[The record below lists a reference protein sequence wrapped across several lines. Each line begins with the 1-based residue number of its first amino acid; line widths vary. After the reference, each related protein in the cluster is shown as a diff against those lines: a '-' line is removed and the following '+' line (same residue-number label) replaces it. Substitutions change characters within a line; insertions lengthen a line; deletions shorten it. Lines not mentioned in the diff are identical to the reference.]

1 MTEMKAAVMN
11 TYKRQSI
18 AFVRGEG
25 AWLFDAHG
33 EKYLDALSGISVCS
47 IGHTNPTVTQ
57 ALREQAGAL
66 VHTSN
71 LYRIPLQERL
81 AEKLCDVSGMKN
93 VFFCNSGAEAN
104 EAAIKICRRHAA
116 GQGNKNPI
124 IVVMEGGFHGRTLA
138 TLSAT
143 GNPKVWEGFE
153 PLVQG
158 FVRIPY
164 GDAQALRHL
173 AEVRNDIVAV
183 MLEPVLGE
191 GGIVIP
197 PKGYL
202 REVRNLCNENGWLMV
217 LDEIQ
222 SGMARTG
229 RWFAWQHEGTRPD
242 IMTLAKALGNGIPI
256 GACLAAGHC
265 AEIFSPGNHG
275 STFGGNPFAARAGI
289 AVLDYIEQHKLLDRA
304 KILGERM
311 LSGFKE
317 SLGMTPG
324 VGEIRGLGLMLGIEL
339 NMECGDLVS
348 KALQEH
354 LLINVTAGNIIRL
367 LPPLIISDTEAE
379 LIVQR
384 TVASIK
390 AFLSGG

>member
-1 MTEMKAAVMN
+1 MSEMTAAVMN

-33 EKYLDALSGISVCS
+33 ERYLDALSGISVCS
-47 IGHTNPTVTQ
+47 IGHVNPAVTQ
-57 ALREQAGAL
+57 ALREQAGTL
-66 VHTSN
+66 IHTSN
-71 LYRIPLQERL
+71 LYRIPLQETL
-81 AEKLCDVSGMKN
+81 AEKLCAVSGMSN

-104 EAAIKICRRHAA
+104 EAAIKMCRRHAA
-116 GQGNKNPI
+116 NRDNKNPVI
-124 IVVMEGGFHGRTLA
+124 IVMEGGFHGRTLA

-143 GNPKVWEGFE
+143 GNPKVREGFG

-164 GDAQALRHL
+164 GDAQALRQL
-173 AEVRNDIVAV
+173 AGERSDIVAV

-202 REVRNLCNENGWLMV
+202 REVRDLCDENGWLMV

-265 AEIFSPGNHG
+265 SEIFAPGNHG

-289 AVLDYIEQHKLLDRA
+289 AVLDYIEQHDLLSRA
-304 KILGERM
+304 KILGDRM
-311 LSGFKE
+311 LSSFKE
-317 SLGMTPG
+317 ALGMTPG
-324 VGEIRGLGLMLGIEL
+324 VKEIRGLGLMLGIEL
-339 NMECGDLVS
+339 DRECGGLVGR
-348 KALQEH
+348 ALQEH
-354 LLINVTAGNIIRL
+354 LLINVTAGNVVRL
-367 LPPLIISDTEAE
+367 LPPLIISDAEAE

-384 TVASIK
+384 TVALIK

>member
-1 MTEMKAAVMN
+1 MSEMKAAVMN
-11 TYKRQSI
+11 TYKRQPI

-25 AWLFDAHG
+25 AWLFDSRS

-47 IGHTNPTVTQ
+47 IGHANPDVTQ
-57 ALREQAGAL
+57 ALSEQAGTL
-66 VHTSN
+66 IHTSN
-71 LYRIPLQERL
+71 LYRIPLQETL
-81 AEKLCDVSGMKN
+81 AEKLCDVSGMNK

-104 EAAIKICRRHAA
+104 EAAIKICRRHTANR
-116 GQGNKNPI
+116 GIKNPL
-124 IVVMEGGFHGRTLA
+124 IVVMAGGFHGRTLA

-143 GNPKVWEGFE
+143 GNPKVREGFD

-164 GDAQALRHL
+164 GDAQALRRL
-173 AEVRNDIVAV
+173 AGERHDIVAV

-202 REVRNLCNENGWLMV
+202 REVRDLCDENGWLMV

-229 RWFAWQHEGTRPD
+229 RWFAWQHEETRPD

-265 AEIFSPGNHG
+265 AEIFTPGNHG

-289 AVLDYIEQHKLLDRA
+289 AVLDYIERHDLLARA

-317 SLGMTPG
+317 ALGMTPG
-324 VGEIRGLGLMLGIEL
+324 VKEIRGLGLMLGIEL
-339 NMECGDLVS
+339 DRDCGDLVS
-348 KALQEH
+348 RALQEH
-354 LLINVTAGNIIRL
+354 LLINVTAGNVVRL
-367 LPPLIISDTEAE
+367 LPPLIISDAEAE

>member
-18 AFVRGEG
+18 AFERGKG
-25 AWLFDAHG
+25 AWLFDAQG

-47 IGHTNPTVTQ
+47 IGHANPSVAQ
-57 ALREQAGAL
+57 ALREQAGTL

-81 AEKLCDVSGMKN
+81 AEKLCAVSGMSSA
-93 VFFCNSGAEAN
+93 FFCNSGAEAN

-116 GQGNKNPI
+116 GRGIKNPA

-143 GNPKVWEGFE
+143 GNPKVREGFE

-164 GDAQALRHL
+164 GNAHALRHL
-173 AEVRNDIVAV
+173 AEERSDIVAI
-183 MLEPVLGE
+183 MLEPILGE

-202 REVRNLCNENGWLMV
+202 REVRDLCDENGWLMV

-222 SGMARTG
+222 TGMARTG
-229 RWFAWQHEGTRPD
+229 HWFAWQHEGTRPD

-256 GACLAAGHC
+256 GACLAAGQC
-265 AEIFSPGNHG
+265 AEIFAPGNHG

-289 AVLDYIEQHKLLDRA
+289 AVLDYIEQHDLLERA

-311 LSGFKE
+311 LSSLKV

-324 VGEIRGLGLMLGIEL
+324 VTEIRGLGLMLGIEL
-339 NMECGDLVS
+339 DRECGDLVG

-354 LLINVTAGNIIRL
+354 LLINVTAGNVIRL

-384 TVASIK
+384 TVALIK
-390 AFLSGG
+390 AFLSER

>member
-1 MTEMKAAVMN
+1 MSEMKAAVMN

-47 IGHTNPTVTQ
+47 IGHVNPAVTQ
-57 ALREQAGAL
+57 ALREQAGTL

-71 LYRIPLQERL
+71 LYRIPLQEAL
-81 AEKLCDVSGMKN
+81 AEKLCAVSGMNN

-116 GQGNKNPI
+116 NRGNKNPA

-143 GNPKVWEGFE
+143 GNPKVREGFD

-164 GDAQALRHL
+164 GDAQALRRL
-173 AEVRNDIVAV
+173 AGERHDVVAV

-202 REVRNLCNENGWLMV
+202 QEVRDLCDENGWLMV

-265 AEIFSPGNHG
+265 ADIFSPGNHG
-275 STFGGNPFAARAGI
+275 STFGGNPFAARAGV
-289 AVLDYIEQHKLLDRA
+289 AVLDYIERYDLPARA

-311 LSGFKE
+311 LAGFKE
-317 SLGMTPG
+317 ALGMTPG
-324 VGEIRGLGLMLGIEL
+324 VKQIRGLGLMLGIEL
-339 NMECGDLVS
+339 DRECGDLVS
-348 KALQEH
+348 RALQEH
-354 LLINVTAGNIIRL
+354 LLINVTAGNVVRL
-367 LPPLIISDTEAE
+367 LPPLIISDAEAE

-384 TVASIK
+384 TIAAIK